1 MKYEMKIS
9 LPIYKIIYAGFFVVI
24 LSLVR
29 GVSYSVEVGIA
40 MEAPMAMLA
49 AVFCAD
55 TYTQEIVSK
64 RSEIQRLSPM
74 KRRMHSIYR
83 RIVIQEVF
91 LFFLAL
97 IGYGLFFV
105 FQKPSVS
112 VFGSSS
118 SGSETGLFLV
128 YSAAI
133 VITLG
138 FWGILSNLFSCLFRN
153 MWMGIGGCLMLWIIT
168 NSSVGDRYFG
178 AWNLFSYA
186 FRDIENGDFRWIYG
200 KILCICISIIILA
213 VLPVVIKKRG

>member
-1 MKYEMKIS
+1 MKYEMKIL
-9 LPIYKIIYAGFFVVI
+9 LPVSKIIYAGFFVVI

-29 GVSYSVEVGIA
+29 GVSYSDEVGMA

-55 TYTQEIVSK
+55 TYAQEIVSK
-64 RSEIQRLSPM
+64 RSEIQRLYPM
-74 KRRMHSIYR
+74 KKRMHSIYR
-83 RIVIQEVF
+83 RMVIQEIF

-105 FQKPSVS
+105 FQRPSMPVLGS
-112 VFGSSS
+112 GSSS
-118 SGSETGLFLV
+118 SEINLFLA

-153 MWMGIGGCLMLWIIT
+153 MWMGIGGCLILWIIT
-168 NSSVGDRYFG
+168 NSSAGDRYFG

-186 FRDIENGDFRWIYG
+186 FRDVENGGFSWIYG
-200 KILCICISIIILA
+200 KILGIGIIIIMLA
-213 VLPVVIKKRG
+213 VLPAVIKKRG